1 MVPEEPNV
9 CELLDV
15 VLYLSPETPLVPVKP
30 DVPLTPEL
38 PELPEV
44 PDEPVIPDVPLV
56 PLIPE
61 EPLSPDEPDVPE
73 PPPPAKELKSTGT
86 GSPSTVV
93 NVKILVSGSKSAA
106 TNSAPVPPPPPDPEI
121 FLHNLVAVPSIVIIS
136 ANSPSVI
143 SYTNCVCV
151 SKQRYKDV
159 TFDTV
164 LYANCPALKSF
175 TDHSTISRNCMFAS
189 NSLCVSGLESAA
201 LNTKFDIYL

>member
-1 MVPEEPNV
+1 M
-9 CELLDV
+9 
-15 VLYLSPETPLVPVKP
+15 VLYLSPETPL
-30 DVPLTPEL
+30 D
-38 PELPEV
+38 
-44 PDEPVIPDVPLV
+44 

-61 EPLSPDEPDVPE
+61 EPLTPDEPDVPE

-106 TNSAPVPPPPPDPEI
+106 TNSAPVPPPPDPEI
-121 FLHNLVAVPSIVIIS
+121 FLHNVVAVPSIVIVS